1 MSSSVPTMSLQKSVD
16 IVVTAISYA
25 APPLLSSHFPEGV
38 LVIDLMVQMFDPSF
52 VLTEHSQ
59 FQSTGCYLRVVTQ
72 TPHPCF

>member
-16 IVVTAISYA
+16 IVVTAISYP

-52 VLTEHSQ
+52 V
-59 FQSTGCYLRVVTQ
+59 
-72 TPHPCF
+72 